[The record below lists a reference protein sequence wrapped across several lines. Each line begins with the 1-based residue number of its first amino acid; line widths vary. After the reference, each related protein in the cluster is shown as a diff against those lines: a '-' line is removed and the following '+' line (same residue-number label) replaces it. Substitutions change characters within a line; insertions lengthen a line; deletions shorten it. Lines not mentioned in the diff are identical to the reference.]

1 MKKLMLCSILSL
13 LFTNVFSQDTIC
25 IAFNNETVYE
35 FDYYTSE
42 ILNTTI
48 NQDKYYDISVLSG
61 DVLCLHLF
69 DEKNRLREVKT
80 FYLDKKTVTQLVK
93 SKDYTYYTNNDENV
107 NKVTVG
113 KPKLFFFGKD

>member
-1 MKKLMLCSILSL
+1 MLCSILSL